1 MRLFSLLALLLFS
14 STSFANNKI
23 CLSDHIFKS
32 FKSYGKSLENAVQ
45 MAIDENNEKVI
56 VEKHYFD
63 KSPLAALKAY
73 QEMVKSKCDGIIGFS
88 YLSDLMTLSNSN
100 SDISIPIFSPYG
112 STYSVKLQD
121 KIKLLQPPQ
130 EKMAGAILNF
140 LILKYKGQ
148 EITVITDLRR
158 IEMQEYKK
166 AFKKLSK
173 ETQFTVKYID
183 SIKDTIDKESIK
195 SLTKIVITFT
205 GTQIAAK
212 LIKNTD
218 DKKVFIGVETYG
230 SKTSP
235 SLLRLIGK
243 NPKKEIFSFR
253 NLSYVLAD
261 KKVTEFYNR
270 YLKKYSKPPTI
281 LSVYGYDS
289 AKILLSI
296 FNNRKDEYDG
306 LSGAKYKNGNT
317 TPSNKYVIV
326 SPSMNYELIK
336 HGDFQ

>member
-14 STSFANNKI
+14 YNSFANSKI

-32 FKSYGKSLENAVQ
+32 FKSYGQSLENAVK

-63 KSPLAALKAY
+63 KSPLAVLKAY

-88 YLSDLMTLSNSN
+88 YLSDLMTLSKSN
-100 SDISIPIFSPYG
+100 NDISIPIFSPYG

-121 KIKLLQPPQ
+121 KIKLMQPSQ
-130 EKMAGAILNF
+130 EKMAGAIINF
-140 LILKYKGQ
+140 LNLKYKDQ

-166 AFKKLSK
+166 AFKNLSK
-173 ETQFTVKYID
+173 ETQFKVKYID
-183 SIKDTIDKESIK
+183 SVKDTINKESIK

-218 DKKVFIGVETYG
+218 DKKFFIGVETYG

-253 NLSYVLAD
+253 NLSYSSAD
-261 KKVTEFYNR
+261 KKITAFYNR
-270 YLKKYSKPPTI
+270 YIKKYSKPPTI

-289 AKILLSI
+289 TKILLNI
-296 FNNRKDEYDG
+296 FNKRKDEYNG
-306 LSGAKYKNGNT
+306 LSGVRYKNGNPI
-317 TPSNKYVIV
+317 PSNNYVIV
-326 SPSMNYELIK
+326 SPSMDYKLIQK
-336 HGDFQ
+336 GDFQ